1 MFCTHCGKEL
11 PANAKFCTAC
21 GTPIT
26 ADEGKSK
33 ETEPAKKVFEIQ
45 KTKPKGKFE
54 MVLDSFVTVAGFIVV
69 GFTVLGIVGA
79 IISLF

>member
-1 MFCTHCGKEL
+1 MLHNGNDRCIMYH
-11 PANAKFCTAC
+11 N
-21 GTPIT
+21 I
-26 ADEGKSK
+26 SK
-33 ETEPAKKVFEIQ
+33 CWETEPAKKVFETQ

-54 MVLDSFVTVAGFIVV
+54 MVLDSFVTVACFIIA

>member
-1 MFCTHCGKEL
+1 MFCTHCGNEL
-11 PANAKFCTAC
+11 SADAKFCTAC

-26 ADEGKSK
+26 VEEVKTEK
-33 ETEPAKKVFEIQ
+33 EETTKKVFETQ

>member
-33 ETEPAKKVFEIQ
+33 ETEPAKKVFETQ

-54 MVLDSFVTVAGFIVV
+54 MVLDSFVTVACSIIV

>member
-26 ADEGKSK
+26 ADEGQSK
-33 ETEPAKKVFEIQ
+33 ET
-45 KTKPKGKFE
+45 E
-54 MVLDSFVTVAGFIVV
+54 MVLDSFVTVACLIIV

>member
-1 MFCTHCGKEL
+1 MFCTHCGEEL
-11 PANAKFCTAC
+11 PADAKFCTAC

-26 ADEGKSK
+26 AEEVK
-33 ETEPAKKVFEIQ
+33 TTKKVFETQ

-54 MVLDSFVTVAGFIVV
+54 MVLDSFVTVACLIVV

>member
-11 PANAKFCTAC
+11 PDDARFCTGC

-26 ADEGKSK
+26 EEGVKTKK
-33 ETEPAKKVFEIQ
+33 EETAKRVFETQ

-54 MVLDSFVTVAGFIVV
+54 MVLDSFVTVACLIIV

>member
-1 MFCTHCGKEL
+1 MFCTHCGEEL
-11 PANAKFCTAC
+11 PADAKFCTAC

-26 ADEGKSK
+26 AEEVKAEK
-33 ETEPAKKVFEIQ
+33 EKPTKKVFETQ

-54 MVLDSFVTVAGFIVV
+54 MVLDSFVTVACLIIVE
-69 GFTVLGIVGA
+69 FTVLGIVGA